1 MTDDIGEPP
10 LIEKFIDF
18 WGGIWRKE
26 HEKDKENQKH
36 AKRGKSKRQRIQY
49 PGNQFRD
56 WEPEKKK
63 LTASGVL
70 GIQNYWWKRFVAA
83 KDAFTRARPQMKI
96 YNEFIPAWCPE
107 ERKDQIKNHVM
118 EKNNWDR
125 TIRTADQLIIHR
137 CIIYDLTVHLQN
149 LTVACNG
156 YNKAYDNVHHDWI
169 LCVYRWIRIALT
181 VVSLWK

>member
-1 MTDDIGEPP
+1 M
-10 LIEKFIDF
+10 L
-18 WGGIWRKE
+18 KE
-26 HEKDKENQKH
+26 ENQNVSDFNIQGINLGTENL
-36 AKRGKSKRQRIQY
+36 KR
-49 PGNQFRD
+49 
-56 WEPEKKK
+56 KK
-63 LTASGVL
+63 LAASGVL
-70 GIQNYWWKRFVAA
+70 GIQNYWWKRFAAA

-107 ERKDQIKNHVM
+107 EGKDQIKNHVM

-156 YNKAYDNVHHDWI
+156 YKKAYDKVHND
-169 LCVYRWIRIALT
+169 
-181 VVSLWK
+181 